1 MLILKLLFLN
11 LWRNKGRSLLT
22 LLGLVVAVL
31 AFGLLLTVVK
41 AWYAGAD
48 QASQARL
55 ITRSAISLIF
65 PLPLSYGERIR
76 GIDGVQDMT
85 YSRWFGGVYKD
96 TRNFFPQ
103 FAVEPESYFR
113 LYPEYVLSDQVKSR
127 FFRDRR
133 SAVVGRRL
141 AEQHGFKAGDIVTL
155 KGQIFPGTW
164 EFLIAGIYDG
174 AEETTDTGKMI
185 FHWAY
190 LNEEV
195 KRRGISREPESVGVF
210 ITTVESPGRAADV
223 SLAIDGLFA
232 NSAKETLTETEK
244 AFQLG
249 FVAMIE
255 AIVVA
260 IRAVS
265 FVVILIIMAVMANT
279 MSMTARERTSEYATL
294 KALGFSPG
302 FVARLVMGESMLL
315 ALLGGAVGIL
325 LTFPIASAFHA
336 ATGTLFKSFV
346 VSPETTWLQ
355 LGAAVLTGL
364 VAGAAPALKARSIG
378 IVDGLRAIA

>member
-1 MLILKLLFLN
+1 
-11 LWRNKGRSLLT
+11 
-22 LLGLVVAVL
+22 
-31 AFGLLLTVVK
+31 
-41 AWYAGAD
+41 
-48 QASQARL
+48 
-55 ITRSAISLIF
+55 
-65 PLPLSYGERIR
+65 
-76 GIDGVQDMT
+76 
-85 YSRWFGGVYKD
+85 
-96 TRNFFPQ
+96 
-103 FAVEPESYFR
+103 
-113 LYPEYVLSDQVKSR
+113 
-127 FFRDRR
+127 
-133 SAVVGRRL
+133 
-141 AEQHGFKAGDIVTL
+141 
-155 KGQIFPGTW
+155 
-164 EFLIAGIYDG
+164 
-174 AEETTDTGKMI
+174 
-185 FHWAY
+185 
-190 LNEEV
+190 
-195 KRRGISREPESVGVF
+195 
-210 ITTVESPGRAADV
+210 
-223 SLAIDGLFA
+223 
-232 NSAKETLTETEK
+232 
-244 AFQLG
+244 
-249 FVAMIE
+249 MIE

-325 LTFPIASAFHA
+325 LTFPIAAAFHA